1 MALTF
6 KQLKYFLAVVETGK
20 VSDAAVKAN
29 ISPSSITEAVKD
41 LEHFLKTELFTRSK
55 KGLAL
60 TTEGFRFL
68 GYAKRIISEV
78 DSAKHFVH
86 DYQHNIEGI
95 LRVGITITVSGYFLS
110 RLVQRF
116 SKSFPN
122 VRLQLEEH
130 PREKLEKMIGD
141 ETLDVAILLVSN
153 VSSRKSRKIIPLLQS
168 HRRLWVCHDH
178 HFLEQESVS
187 LQDISKEPYIQL
199 AIDEAATTTTSYWSK
214 FKLSPNVIFQTDSVE
229 SVRSMVATGAG
240 VTILSDMVHRPW
252 SLDGDRIHT
261 IPIKQNI
268 PTMDTGLIWNV
279 SQTSNPLVKYFSDFC
294 RIQYTS
300 GV

>member
-20 VSDAAVKAN
+20 VSDAAVSAN
-29 ISPSSITEAVKD
+29 ISPSSITEAIKD
-41 LEHFLKTELFTRSK
+41 LEYFLKTELFTRSK

-60 TTEGFRFL
+60 TTEGYRFL
-68 GYAKRIISEV
+68 GYAKRIISDV

-86 DYQHNIEGI
+86 DYQHNIEGVLKI
-95 LRVGITITVSGYFLS
+95 GVTITVSGYFLS

-122 VRLQLEEH
+122 VKLELKEH
-130 PREKLEKMIGD
+130 PRDDLEQLIGNG
-141 ETLDVAILLVSN
+141 TLDVAILLVSN
-153 VSSRKSRKIIPLLQS
+153 ISSRKNKRIIPLLRS

-178 HFLEQESVS
+178 HFLEKEIVT
-187 LQDISKEPYIQL
+187 LQDISQEPYIQL
-199 AIDEAATTTTSYWSK
+199 AIDEAAATTTSYWSK
-214 FKLSPNVIFQTDSVE
+214 FKLSPNIIFQTESVE

-252 SLDGDRIHT
+252 SLDGDRIRT
-261 IPIKQNI
+261 LPIKQNI
-268 PTMDTGLIWNV
+268 PTMDTGLIWDK
-279 SQTSNPLVKYFSDFC
+279 SQSSNNLIKYFSDFC

-300 GV
+300 GI